1 MRVKQATTTLA
12 APFHQDRLPLSPSVW
27 REVLRNDL
35 VDCGFEHDIAD
46 LIARRVIER
55 LVRSYLGG
63 RLADSPPA
71 TRTLDEAA

>member
-1 MRVKQATTTLA
+1 M
-12 APFHQDRLPLSPSVW
+12 W

-55 LVRSYLGG
+55 LVRRYLGG
-63 RLADSPPA
+63 RTAGATPP
-71 TRTLDEAA
+71 TRPLDEAA

>member
-1 MRVKQATTTLA
+1 MDTNVA
-12 APFHQDRLPLSPSVW
+12 APMQGDRLPLSPSMW

-55 LVRSYLGG
+55 LVRRYLGG
-63 RLADSPPA
+63 RTAGATPP
-71 TRTLDEAA
+71 TRPLDEAA